1 MIQFIAMKKQLV
13 SLNLTLTVALFT
25 NWGPAFCAEAEVKI
39 KDTFLTM
46 KDGVK
51 LSATIYEPK
60 NLTRS
65 TQLPVL
71 LELLPYRKDD
81 SFYARDY
88 PLHTYFAE
96 HGFISVKVDVRGTGS
111 SEGKLPDREYSDQEI
126 NDAIEIID
134 QISKLPNSNKNV
146 GMWGISWGGFNSVM
160 TAMQHPPALKAIL
173 AAHVSDDIY
182 HDDVHYSDGC
192 LHFDWYN
199 LEIDHEN
206 GLPQSPKYELN
217 SDYLKNRFEAYPWV
231 LTYLK
236 QQRDSVFWR
245 KKSLRF
251 QPEKLNIPCYIIGGL
266 LDGYRDTPIRMLDYL
281 KAPIKVEIGPWNHSW
296 PDNGTPGPN
305 YEWRANACKFFKHW
319 LTDQKNDCMQN
330 KFLVFVRT
338 GNEPDIQLKRAPG
351 YWRYC
356 NWPVDHL
363 GKIYFPQSNNL
374 LNHSFD
380 PNSDSLTLANVATRG
395 YQAGYWWGEP
405 TGDLRGDDA
414 YSFTFDTAKLDQK
427 VEIIGNPKV
436 TLDVSCTAPQSTF
449 SARLEDV
456 FPDGRVSLVTGGLL
470 NASQRNSS
478 EMPEHLIPGQKYK
491 LEIPMHFTTWT
502 FKPGHKIRLAISN
515 SQFPMAWPSPEKLSS
530 TIYFGPNTTLTLPE
544 TKTDRK
550 LVRLPIPETRISRYQ
565 GENSPEKNTSVIDES
580 PEEHKMIW
588 RQVSTGGHWIKD
600 KSRNDVIEILR
611 SVNHLSFEDHPE
623 KAGFKGQM
631 ITRISNFKSEKPKVD
646 LTTKIEISSDHDYF
660 NAEVIRTL
668 SSFGKPIATKTWK
681 EKIKRDFQ

>member
-1 MIQFIAMKKQLV
+1 MKKQLAR
-13 SLNLTLTVALFT
+13 LTLIFAFFT
-25 NWGPAFCAEAEVKI
+25 CTAPAFSTEPKVKI
-39 KDTFLTM
+39 RDTFLTM
-46 KDGVK
+46 KDGIK
-51 LSATIYEPK
+51 LSATIYEPSNIDK
-60 NLTRS
+60 NVK
-65 TQLPVL
+65 LPVL

-96 HGFISVKVDVRGTGS
+96 HGFISVKVDIRGTGS
-111 SEGKLPDREYSDQEI
+111 SQGKLPEREYSDEEI

-134 QISKLPNSNKNV
+134 QISKLPNSNSNV
-146 GMWGISWGGFNSVM
+146 GMWGISWGGFNAVM
-160 TAMQHPPALKAIL
+160 TGMKRPPALKAIL

-206 GLPQSPKYELN
+206 GLPPSPKYEL
-217 SDYLKNRFEAYPWV
+217 DTEYLKNRFEAYPWV

-236 QQRDSVFWR
+236 QQRNGDFYR
-245 KKSLRF
+245 KKSLRY
-251 QPEKLNIPCYIIGGL
+251 QTEKLNIPCYIIGGL
-266 LDGYRDTPIRMLDYL
+266 LDGYRDTPIRMLEYL

-319 LTDQKNDCMQN
+319 LTDQKNDCMQSN
-330 KFLVFVRT
+330 FLVFVRT
-338 GNEPDIQLKRAPG
+338 GNGPDIQLKQTPG

-356 NWPVDHL
+356 NWPIEQL
-363 GKIYFPQSNNL
+363 GKIYFPQSNKL
-374 LNHSFD
+374 LNHSFEQTI
-380 PNSDSLTLANVATRG
+380 DSETLANVATRG

-405 TGDLRGDDA
+405 TGDMRSDDA
-414 YSFTFDTAKLDQK
+414 YSFTFDTIKLDEK
-427 VEIIGNPKV
+427 VEIIGNPKI
-436 TLDVSCTAPQSTF
+436 TLEVSCTAPQATF

-470 NASQRNSS
+470 NASHRKSS
-478 EMPEHLIPGQKYK
+478 EKPEYLIPGQKYK

-544 TKTDRK
+544 TKTDRR
-550 LVRLPIPETRISRYQ
+550 LVRLPIPENRISRYE
-565 GENSPEKNTSVIDES
+565 GENSPEVNYSVIEEG
-580 PEEHKMIW
+580 PEEHKVIW
-588 RQVSTGGHWIKD
+588 KQVSHGAHWVKD
-600 KSRNDVIEILR
+600 KGRNDVFDISR
-611 SVNHLSFEDHPE
+611 YVNHVAHDNQPE
-623 KAGFKGQM
+623 RAGFKGRM
-631 ITRISNFKSEKPKVD
+631 NTEISSFKSLKSKID
-646 LTTKIEISSDHDYF
+646 LTTEIEIVSDQDYF
-660 NAEVIRTL
+660 NAKVTRIL
-668 SSFGKPIATKTWK
+668 NSLGKTIAKKTWT